1 MTEFSGDGSMPIAV
15 IGMACRFPG
24 DATSPEKLWELL
36 VNGRNA
42 WSEFPKDRVN
52 IDGFYHPSGN
62 RQGSICFKGG
72 HFLKGDIA
80 AWDAPFFSITSHEAA
95 AMDPQ
100 QRVLL
105 EVSYEAFENGTRRF
119 YHLLYHANR
128 YRVAG
133 IPMESL
139 PGSTTGVY
147 CGSFVKDYEQ
157 IVLRDADDSP
167 QYAATGNGIAI
178 MSNRIS
184 WFYDLK
190 GPSMTLDTGCSA
202 SLVGIHLACQSLR
215 TGEATMA
222 MAMGAGLIL
231 TPATMMPMTALNFL
245 SPDGKCFTFD
255 ERANGYGRGEGI
267 GAVVLKPLE
276 MALRDNDTIRAV
288 IRGSSVNQDGRTP
301 GITMPSS
308 ESQAMNTCAAYKMAG
323 LGYDRTA
330 YFEAHGTGTQAG
342 DPTELRAISDTFAQA
357 RDSKNPMY
365 VGSIKPNIGHLEG
378 CAGIAGFVKGVLML
392 ENGQIPQ
399 NLYFE
404 NVNPNIDLDGWKI
417 KVPTSLTP
425 WPMEGLRRVSINC
438 FGFGGTNAHIIMD
451 DTLHYLAERNLSGN
465 HCTVD
470 LSVSRTP
477 SLVDSGVSVD
487 SSPSPLSGSTSEAI
501 PHKTHKLFI
510 FSSHEESGIH
520 RLSLEYSQYLQSRVN
535 SRIVDQR
542 AEQLSR
548 DLAHTL
554 ASRRSRLGWKS
565 FFVSSFFQLPTEIA
579 AALSKP
585 IRSSQIPRIAFVFSG
600 QGAQW
605 FGMGRE
611 LLQYRQ
617 FRECLEANEA
627 YLSSIGCEWS
637 LMTELLKD
645 EDSSIINLPRI
656 SQPLCTALQVGLVDL
671 LHSWNIQPSAVIG
684 HSSGEIAA
692 AYAVGALTRQDAW
705 NIAFHRGRL
714 TDSIQ
719 KIVPNLRGRMMAVAL
734 SKEVA
739 DAYLTK
745 LKSGKAIVACINS
758 PENSTISGD
767 ESAILELHKI
777 LTGEGIFARLLK
789 VENAYHSAH
798 MQIIEND
805 YRQSIE
811 GIGTHEI
818 STSKI
823 MFSSVTG
830 QRVLGEDLE
839 PEYWAQNM
847 VSPVKFSD
855 AMSSL
860 LRSNSTKPDILL
872 ELGPHAVLQGPIKQI
887 LDAENNPRARP
898 AYFSMLY
905 RSKDASATSLEAVG
919 HLWSRGAQVDIEK
932 ANNTPLDEHPHVL
945 SDLPVYPWNHSKT
958 YWHESHLG
966 KNDRFRK
973 YARQDLIGE
982 PATES
987 TDFEPRWRGFLRV
1000 SENPWIEHHQVQ
1012 NTIIYPAAGMITMV
1026 IEGARQLEAAY
1037 HLLEGYEI
1045 LNMSIE
1051 KAMIIPTTSHGLETS
1066 LTMKRLD
1073 VEKSSTGAQVSKY
1086 SFVLYSKIRDAS
1098 WQRNSNGVLK
1108 IYYKP
1113 QDGHSTFLDVDTYKE
1128 YYLETQMLCSEIII
1142 PRQLYETLEIIGMKY
1157 GSTFQNITAI
1167 KKKNNISCTTV
1178 RIPNTKA
1185 TMPVQFEYPHLL
1197 HPATLDAMFQT
1208 VFVAGSEPMVPS
1220 YLESIFISAEFPTG
1234 VGKELQGYSRASRKG
1249 LRDALGNIV
1258 MFDGSWEKPRLVVKN
1273 LHFTAL
1279 SVVEDTSKAGF
1290 LPNHHNLC
1298 TEIIWKED
1306 ITYAKPKSMSDWLN
1320 LAGFKNPDMAILDVT
1335 GRAGDV
1341 AVSIFKLLASNNAST
1356 PRFLKYTFVEN
1367 CAKNVDIAKHRLK
1380 EWTGYIES
1388 KVSDS
1393 LNDLTQQG
1401 LKERSFDI
1409 IIANN
1414 SDTKCLSMLQKLVK
1428 LRGRIIITS
1437 LKSLKA
1443 GINDNQPLPQESINI
1458 DIKSAQD
1465 PQQAPKRQL
1474 VQPDAEQKLDVEYL
1488 EPRTKR
1494 ARLNKSDIILDVE
1507 ISGDSAPEKVAK
1519 QCVSETIPKIIIQ
1532 EDVEHRLEDDLT
1544 DPTGEAQ
1551 ILDCNRRVDSVA
1563 SLSTREVLILLPT
1576 TPSSALLKLSLRI
1589 REAIMLVG
1597 AKVECTSLLN
1607 STEMVPGKLCLAL
1620 LEIDGPLIW
1629 KWTFDEF
1636 AAFRVVIS
1644 KSKGCLWITRGG
1656 QMTVQTPFSAPIT
1669 ALFRTIRSEDPQKQ
1683 LYTLDLDSTRSL
1695 SSDGTGRAI
1704 LSIFLTSFDSVTF
1717 SNEREYAE
1725 QGEKIYIPR
1734 AILEENLSSRI
1745 ELGGSQRQ
1753 PKLQPF
1759 VQEDRPL
1766 QLEVGVVG
1774 NLESLYFND
1783 DPAPLT
1789 PLGAQD
1795 IEVEVR
1801 SIGVNPLDVKTAL
1814 GQTSMDTIGLNVS
1827 GYVRKIGQAVS
1838 KFRVGDRVTAIV
1850 PGAFRNL
1857 VRAEERMTELIPN
1870 YMSFE
1875 SSASLLEYVAAY
1887 YAIVVVGRLQ
1897 KGESILIHTGIS
1909 LYTQAAI
1916 QIAEY
1921 VGARLFMM
1929 GDTLEDEQVICEH
1942 YGLGKDYIIRNYG
1955 GGNLTKVNGGVGF
1968 DLVLNSLKGSTRER
1982 ALTTVCE
1989 CGRFVDLS
1997 IETGAS
2003 AGTSDFL
2010 PRITNITYS
2019 TVDIGQMIQ
2028 SKSPKLSGSLKPVI
2042 ELFRSCAIK
2051 PSLDIHLFSIADIV
2065 EAFQTAH
2072 ASNQVLK
2079 VVLKVD
2085 KAAIVPVVPR
2095 EEHPLRLD
2103 EDATYILVGGLGGL
2117 GRSLAGLLVK
2127 HGAKNLA
2134 FFSRSGATSVAQT
2147 TFFQSLQEQG
2157 TIVKS
2162 YTCDICDESQ
2172 VAAIIQKC
2180 AEEMPKIKGVIQAAA
2195 VIRDAIFENMTYD
2208 DWTAAIAPKIQGS
2221 WNLHKLLPLDMDFFV
2236 FLSSSAGVIG
2246 ARGQSNYAAGNGFQ
2260 DALAYH
2266 RRSKGLAAVSLD
2278 LGPVLGAGMVA
2289 EDEATLDILRQSGF
2303 LGVRETDF
2311 HILVSAAITGYT
2323 IDSHPTPAQVI
2334 VGTGTGGLIQQN
2346 QVRDPY
2352 WHETT
2357 LFSHMLRVDTSP
2369 SSLTSSDTLTL
2380 ADMLSSAISLT
2391 EAQAIITEGLA
2402 QLLAKSMNMLPA
2414 DLDIRKPATTYGVD
2428 SLVAVGTRNWIFKE
2442 TGVDVSVFEILS
2454 DVSIEEFA
2462 GGIAG
2467 KCRFVSAGLRGGAG

>member
-1 MTEFSGDGSMPIAV
+1 MVEFGEDASMPIAV

-36 VNGRNA
+36 ISGRNA

-100 QRVLL
+100 QRILL
-105 EVSYEAFENGTRRF
+105 EVSYEAFEN
-119 YHLLYHANR
+119 
-128 YRVAG
+128 AG

-139 PGSTTGVY
+139 PGSSTGVY

-267 GAVVLKPLE
+267 GAVILKPLE
-276 MALRDNDTIRAV
+276 IALRDNDTIRAV

-308 ESQAMNTCAAYKMAG
+308 ESQAMNTRAAYKMAG

-342 DPTELRAISDTFAQA
+342 DPTELRAISDTFAQT

-365 VGSIKPNIGHLEG
+365 VGSVKPNIGHLEG
-378 CAGIAGFVKGVLML
+378 CAGVAGFVKGVLML

-404 NVNPNIDLDGWKI
+404 KVNPNIDLDGWKI

-425 WPMEGLRRVSINC
+425 WPMEGLRRASINC
-438 FGFGGTNAHIIMD
+438 FGFGGTNAHVIMD
-451 DTLHYLAERNLSGN
+451 DALHYLAKRNLSGN

-470 LSVSRTP
+470 LLASRTP
-477 SLVDSGVSVD
+477 SSIDSGVSN
-487 SSPSPLSGSTSEAI
+487 
-501 PHKTHKLFI
+501 HKLFI
-510 FSSHEESGIH
+510 FSSHEENGIH
-520 RLSLEYSQYLQSRVN
+520 RLSSEYSQYLQSRVD
-535 SRIVDQR
+535 SGMVDR
-542 AEQLSR
+542 EAEQLSQN
-548 DLAHTL
+548 LAYTL

-565 FFVSSFFQLPTEIA
+565 FFISSSPLQLPTEIA
-579 AALSKP
+579 AKLSKP
-585 IRSSQIPRIAFVFSG
+585 IRSSQIPRIAFIFSG

-617 FRECLEANEA
+617 FRECLEATEA
-627 YLSSIGCEWS
+627 YLTSIGCEWS

-645 EDSSIINLPRI
+645 EDDSIINLPQI

-671 LHSWNIQPSAVIG
+671 LHSWNIQPHAVVG

-692 AYAVGALTRQDAW
+692 AYAVGTLSRKDAW
-705 NIAFHRGRL
+705 KIAFHRGRL
-714 TDSIQ
+714 TDTI
-719 KIVPNLRGRMMAVAL
+719 KTIAPALRGRMMAVAL
-734 SKEVA
+734 SKDVA
-739 DAYLTK
+739 DTYLAR
-745 LKSGKAIVACINS
+745 LESGKAIVACINS

-767 ESAILELHKI
+767 ESAILELHQI
-777 LTGEGIFARLLK
+777 LAVEGIFARLLK

-798 MQIIEND
+798 MQTIEND

-811 GIGTHEI
+811 GI
-818 STSKI
+818 STREVSTDKT

-830 QRVLGEDLE
+830 RKVLGEDLG

-860 LRSNSTKPDILL
+860 LRSNSAKPDILL
-872 ELGPHAVLQGPIKQI
+872 ELGPHAVLQGPVKQI
-887 LDAENNPRARP
+887 LDVENKPRARP

-905 RSKDASATSLEAVG
+905 RSKDASATSLEAIA

-932 ANNTPLDEHPHVL
+932 ANNIPPDESPRVL

-1026 IEGARQLEAAY
+1026 IEAARQLEEN
-1037 HLLEGYEI
+1037 HTLLEGYEI

-1066 LTMKRLD
+1066 LTMKRLEVD
-1073 VEKSSTGAQVSKY
+1073 ESWSGPTSSQFT
-1086 SFVLYSKIRDAS
+1086 FVLYSKIRDGP
-1098 WQRNSNGVLK
+1098 WQKNSNGLLK
-1108 IYYKP
+1108 IHYKP
-1113 QDGHSTFLDVDTYKE
+1113 KNGHSRLLEVETYKRT
-1128 YYLETQMLCSEIII
+1128 YLEVQRLCSETMI

-1167 KKKNNISCTTV
+1167 KKKDNVSCTTV

-1185 TMPVQFEYPHLL
+1185 MMPAQFEYPHLL
-1197 HPATLDAMFQT
+1197 HPATLDAMFQS

-1220 YLESIFISAEFPTG
+1220 FLESIFISAIFPTG
-1234 VGKELQGYSRASRKG
+1234 AGKELQGYSTASRKG
-1249 LRDALGNIV
+1249 FRDALGNIV
-1258 MFDGSWEKPRLVVKN
+1258 MSEPSWEKLKIVVKN

-1279 SVVEDTSKAGF
+1279 SVAEDTGMTGF

-1306 ITYAKPKSMSDWLN
+1306 IAHAEPTTLSEWLN
-1320 LAGFKNPDMAILDVT
+1320 LATFKNPDVAILDVT
-1335 GRAGDV
+1335 GGIGDV
-1341 AVSIFKLLASNNAST
+1341 AVSVFSLLAKENALT
-1356 PRFLKYTFVEN
+1356 PRFSKYTFMDGHPEN
-1367 CAKNVDIAKHRLK
+1367 LEIAKERLK
-1380 EWTGYIES
+1380 KWTDYVDFKALKRQFAQSEPRENLDMNSLKPRS
-1388 KVSDS
+1388 KRARVDKYDPTPDAAISSDTIPEQAS
-1393 LNDLTQQG
+1393 EKCDPIFEDAEHTLENDLTNTIG
-1401 LKERSFDI
+1401 GAKILNPSGK
-1409 IIANN
+1409 
-1414 SDTKCLSMLQKLVK
+1414 V
-1428 LRGRIIITS
+1428 TS
-1437 LKSLKA
+1437 
-1443 GINDNQPLPQESINI
+1443 G
-1458 DIKSAQD
+1458 
-1465 PQQAPKRQL
+1465 
-1474 VQPDAEQKLDVEYL
+1474 
-1488 EPRTKR
+1488 
-1494 ARLNKSDIILDVE
+1494 
-1507 ISGDSAPEKVAK
+1507 
-1519 QCVSETIPKIIIQ
+1519 
-1532 EDVEHRLEDDLT
+1532 
-1544 DPTGEAQ
+1544 
-1551 ILDCNRRVDSVA
+1551 A
-1563 SLSTREVLILLPT
+1563 SLSARKTVILLPT
-1576 TPSSALLKLSLRI
+1576 NPSSGLIELSSRI
-1589 REAIMLVG
+1589 REALMLLG
-1597 AKVECTSLLN
+1597 AKIECVSLLN
-1607 STEMVPGKLCLAL
+1607 STEIVPGKLCLAL
-1620 LEIDGPLIW
+1620 LEVDEPLIW
-1629 KWTFDEF
+1629 KWTSNEFD
-1636 AAFRVVIS
+1636 AFRNVIS

-1656 QMTVQTPFSAPIT
+1656 QMTVQTPFSAPAT
-1669 ALFRTIRSEDPQKQ
+1669 ALFRTIRSEDPQKH
-1683 LYTLDLDSTRSL
+1683 LYTLDLDYKANL
-1695 SSDGTGRAI
+1695 SSDGTGRVIMSI
-1704 LSIFLTSFDSVTF
+1704 LLASFDSVTPL
-1717 SNEREYAE
+1717 NEREYAE
-1725 QGEKIYIPR
+1725 RGGKIYIPR

-1745 ELGGSQRQ
+1745 ELGDAQRQ
-1753 PKLQPF
+1753 PKLQAF
-1759 VQEDRPL
+1759 AQEDRPL
-1766 QLEVGVVG
+1766 HLEVGVVG
-1774 NLESLYFND
+1774 NLESLHFND
-1783 DPAPLT
+1783 DPT
-1789 PLGAQD
+1789 PLLPLGPDD
-1795 IEVEVR
+1795 IEIEVR
-1801 SIGVNPLDVKTAL
+1801 AVGINALDVKTVL
-1814 GQTSMDTIGLNVS
+1814 GHTSIDTIGSDVS
-1827 GYVRKIGQAVS
+1827 GIVTKIGLAVS
-1838 KFRVGDRVTAIV
+1838 RFKNGDRVVAMV
-1850 PGAFRNL
+1850 PGAFKNL
-1857 VRAEERMTELIPN
+1857 VRAKERMVELIPD

-1875 SSASLLEYVAAY
+1875 SGASLLSEYAAAY

-1897 KGESILIHTGIS
+1897 KGESVLIHTS
-1909 LYTQAAI
+1909 VSRYTPAALK
-1916 QIAEY
+1916 IAEY
-1921 VGARLFMM
+1921 MGARLFVAV
-1929 GDTLEDEQVICEH
+1929 DTPEDEQRMCEQ
-1942 YGLGKDYIIRNYG
+1942 YSLGKDYVVNNHG
-1955 GGNLTKVNGGVGF
+1955 GRDLTKMNGGQGF
-1968 DLVLNSLKGSTRER
+1968 DLVLNFLSGNLRER
-1982 ALTTVCE
+1982 ALAAVNECE
-1989 CGRFVDLS
+1989 WSS
-1997 IETGAS
+1997 IIFYISVAN
-2003 AGTSDFL
+2003 A
-2010 PRITNITYS
+2010 TYS

-2028 SKSPKLSGSLKPVI
+2028 SRSPALSRSLQSVMQ
-2042 ELFRSCAIK
+2042 LFRDHSIK
-2051 PSLDIHLFSIADIV
+2051 ASLEINSFSLANLV
-2065 EAFQTAH
+2065 EAFQSAQTA
-2072 ASNQVLK
+2072 SQVAK

-2085 KAAIVPVVPR
+2085 KEVLVPVVPR
-2095 EEHPLRLD
+2095 EEHPVRLD
-2103 EDATYILVGGLGGL
+2103 EESTYVLVGGLGGL

-2134 FFSRSGATSVAQT
+2134 FFSRSGATSEVQVS
-2147 TFFQSLQEQG
+2147 FIRSLEEQA
-2157 TIVKS
+2157 IVVKS
-2162 YTCDICDESQ
+2162 YTCDICDERQ
-2172 VAAIIQKC
+2172 VAATIQKC
-2180 AEEMPKIKGVIQAAA
+2180 TEEMPKIKGLIQAAA

-2208 DWTAAIAPKIQGS
+2208 DWTTAIAPKIQGS
-2221 WNLHKLLPLDMDFFV
+2221 WNLHTLLPQDMDFFV

-2260 DALAYH
+2260 DALAHH
-2266 RRSKGLAAVSLD
+2266 RRSKRMAAVSLD

-2289 EDEATLDILRQSGF
+2289 EDEATLDSLRQSGF
-2303 LGVRETDF
+2303 IGVREQDF
-2311 HILVSAAITGYT
+2311 HILVSAAMTGYT
-2323 IDSHPTPAQVI
+2323 IDAHRTPAQVI

-2346 QVRDPY
+2346 QVQDPY

-2357 LFSHMLRVDTSP
+2357 LFSHMLHVDTSP
-2369 SSLTSSDTLTL
+2369 SSSTSSSEAISL
-2380 ADMLSSAISLT
+2380 ADMLSSATSLT

-2414 DLDIRKPATTYGVD
+2414 DLDTRKPATTYGVD

-2442 TGVDVSVFEILS
+2442 TGVDVSVFDILS
-2454 DVSIEEFA
+2454 DISIEEFA
-2462 GGIAG
+2462 GGIA
-2467 KCRFVSAGLRGGAG
+2467 